1 MINSPLRALSPKGR
15 ILWCS
20 NSSSQTTGAWMRD
33 ASGKEKDR
41 SWRLAYI
48 PTNVI
53 PITSNLFYTRYIA
66 LMFLQLSFLKQIVH
80 SAHSIDTGKKNY
92 ERNPH
97 IKVGWFS
104 HYLCSYIFELLQ
116 YTEHMAH
123 ASTILVMEGIRAGWN
138 KALRTILLLEWKEAP
153 EQNCAVCWALT
164 AELEF
169 SGGRKGPPF
178 AAEQLLCS

>member
-80 SAHSIDTGKKNY
+80 SAHSIDTGKKLWKKPTY
-92 ERNPH
+92 
-97 IKVGWFS
+97 KSGLVFS
-104 HYLCSYIFELLQ
+104 LFVFVHELLQ

>member
-1 MINSPLRALSPKGR
+1 M
-15 ILWCS
+15 
-20 NSSSQTTGAWMRD
+20 
-33 ASGKEKDR
+33 
-41 SWRLAYI
+41 
-48 PTNVI
+48 
-53 PITSNLFYTRYIA
+53 
-66 LMFLQLSFLKQIVH
+66 
-80 SAHSIDTGKKNY
+80 
-92 ERNPH
+92 
-97 IKVGWFS
+97 GWFS

-169 SGGRKGPPF
+169 SGGRKGPLRPSSYYALKKEHKKKKKKK
-178 AAEQLLCS
+178 AAKDFSITGKLIELQASR